1 MPNSHQA
8 LDITTFTTSI
18 TPSYCCFIE
27 LKSWGSP
34 LVVSKRLGHSKVSI
48 TLDTYGQLLPGMQ
61 QETANYIDGLV
72 TLLEMNLHTNC
83 KRNEIGD
90 YELLHFLWRVTDL
103 FQTTFY
109 LNLARTY
116 DLQITDSNR
125 WISSL

>member
-1 MPNSHQA
+1 
-8 LDITTFTTSI
+8 
-18 TPSYCCFIE
+18 
-27 LKSWGSP
+27 
-34 LVVSKRLGHSKVSI
+34 
-48 TLDTYGQLLPGMQ
+48 MQ